1 MHDLIATMYREYYHD
16 LYRYL
21 RQHGHSADMIDD
33 VIQNTFLEALKS
45 IERFKGHSSM
55 KTWLFGIAKH
65 QLYRYFRKL
74 KIKVNMDDVAESEL
88 TTTPDFSDR
97 VMAKQILDTID
108 QLQPP
113 HDEIMRLRL
122 VDELSFREIGLRVG
136 RTENYCRVNFYRM
149 KERLRKE
156 YEHEKL

>member
-1 MHDLIATMYREYYHD
+1 MYDLVDTIYREYYHD

-21 RQHGHSADMIDD
+21 RQHVHSADMIEDI
-33 VIQNTFLEALKS
+33 IQNTFLEALRS
-45 IERFKGHSSM
+45 IEGFKGHSSM
-55 KTWLFGIAKH
+55 KTWIFGIAKY
-65 QLYRYFRKL
+65 QMYRHFRKH
-74 KIKVNMDDVAESEL
+74 KIKVNLDGLSEMEL

-97 VMAKQILDTID
+97 VMAKQLLDTID

-113 HDEIMRLRL
+113 HNEIMRLRL
-122 VDELSFREIGLRVG
+122 VDELSFKEIGLRVG

-156 YEHEKL
+156 YDHGNL